1 MHVLKLALGPWPLII
16 VCQHCQMSV
25 SRHKSRLG
33 NPHAADW
40 YRSGLGFDRA
50 ALEKSLAG
58 LQQLVVSVVYSYLAV
73 TQTLKCH
80 VKKLRVCLGLRQTHF
95 WATVPRPQLR
105 GLDRFWPSYSERRG
119 LRHGKD
125 GRYCVLYI
133 VYKGVPTVG
142 ARRGNCQLLFFGNV
156 ASVKTRVEEVVP
168 HHKSYAVYP
177 NMFAVSR
184 PIF

>member
-1 MHVLKLALGPWPLII
+1 MHILKLALGPWPLII
-16 VCQHCQMSV
+16 VCQHCQNV
-25 SRHKSRLG
+25 SFETTSLDWE

-40 YRSGLGFDRA
+40 YRSGLGFDRV

-73 TQTLKCH
+73 TQALKCH
-80 VKKLRVCLGLRQTHF
+80 VKKLRACLGLRQTHF

-105 GLDRFWPSYSERRG
+105 GLDRFWSSYSERRG

-133 VYKGVPTVG
+133 VYKGVPN
-142 ARRGNCQLLFFGNV
+142 RRRQMSAALLGKCGFCKDEGGG
-156 ASVKTRVEEVVP
+156 K
-168 HHKSYAVYP
+168 
-177 NMFAVSR
+177 
-184 PIF
+184 